1 MGTKWKS
8 RVAVITWTLLFT
20 IGLSGILTVLFEGGN
35 YFKPDYFQ
43 TYEFQSTRDQFIRYL
58 NVFELN
64 GITKEDAKKAIT
76 VTKEDINE
84 HRYLYGDLDTQITTI
99 KNQYDDKI
107 QNALVTGNKE
117 VANTYTAER
126 DKKIEDITNNFKSDD
141 YVRLKIIKEKEQKID
156 AYYNEM
162 ENYRSAFLKDKES
175 FKYYL
180 KDTVTGQVYTNIT
193 LATGQTMEQVINNE
207 KMIYTMTYPSSHQ
220 GSLSTKDYEFGL
232 SSETD
237 IDEIFT
243 KKVKTFNGRIGV
255 AKSTNPIV
263 TGYQNF
269 QQKQIFFYIFAG
281 SAVILFLLSLILAR
295 KTKVLTYFT
304 NEKWRPYYNRIPI
317 DVRLMLFAFFAI
329 FTCMFLLFMSSK
341 QISNFNRI
349 WLYNTIQYFILTYLG
364 ATSLVILT
372 FIQGRFLLDR
382 LKDVQALKADWQK
395 AVIFRVFKG
404 IKEGFKGIKEAFMD
418 RSFGTQVVILL
429 GIVFALGAGFLLIIV
444 QPKFLL
450 LYIPFVAFIGIPIL
464 SRIIKHIGYFNR
476 IMDNSNQLT
485 RGNFEPDLPVIGK
498 SVLSTLAANIN
509 TIKHGVKTSQHERA
523 KSERLKTEL
532 ITNVSHDLRTPLT
545 SIISYTELL
554 KTPNLTA
561 EDREAYL
568 EIIDR
573 KSKRLKVLIDDL
585 FEASKMASGSIELDK
600 EKVDLVQLLQQALAE
615 HNETIKKSTLQFRV
629 KNPET
634 PVYAIVDGQKLWRVF
649 DNLIGNILKYSL
661 ENTRVFISVKK
672 LEDKAVIVFKNVTKY
687 ELSEEIDELFERFKR
702 GDTSRH
708 TEGSGLGLAIAKSIV
723 DLHDGTLDIE
733 VDGDLF
739 KVIVTLEARG
749 E

>member
-1 MGTKWKS
+1 MDIKWKS
-8 RVAVITWTLLFT
+8 RFAVVAWTLLFT

-35 YFKPDYFQ
+35 YFKRDYFQ
-43 TYEFQSTRDQFIRYL
+43 TYEFQSTRDQFIRCL
-58 NVFELN
+58 NMFELQ

-84 HRYLYGDLDTQITTI
+84 HRYRYGDLDTQITTI

-141 YVRLKIIKEKEQKID
+141 YVRLKIIKEKEQKVD

-162 ENYRSAFLKDKES
+162 ENYRSAFLKDKDT

-207 KMIYTMTYPSSHQ
+207 KMIYMMTYPSSHQ
-220 GSLSTKDYEFGL
+220 GSLSTKDYEFHL
-232 SSETD
+232 AED
-237 IDEIFT
+237 PAIDAIFT
-243 KKVKTFNGRIGV
+243 NKVKTFNGRIGIL
-255 AKSTNPIV
+255 KSTNPIV
-263 TGYQNF
+263 SGYQNF
-269 QQKQIFFYIFAG
+269 QQRQIYFYIFAG
-281 SAVILFLLSLILAR
+281 SAAILFLLSLILAR
-295 KTKVLTYFT
+295 KTKVLTYFV

-317 DVRLMLFAFFAI
+317 DLRVILFAFI
-329 FTCMFLLFMSSK
+329 GISTCMFLLVMSSK
-341 QISNFNRI
+341 QISNFNMS
-349 WLYNTIQYFILTYLG
+349 WLFNTIRNIILTYLG
-364 ATSLVILT
+364 ATVLVALT

-382 LKDVQALKADWQK
+382 LKDGQALKADWQK
-395 AVIFRVFKG
+395 AVVCRLFRG
-404 IKEGFKGIKEAFMD
+404 IKKTWWRIKEDFVV

-429 GIVFALGAGFLLIIV
+429 GIVFMLGFGFLLIIV
-444 QPKFLL
+444 QPKFLV
-450 LYIPFVAFIGIPIL
+450 LYIPFAAFIGIPVI
-464 SRIIKHIGYFNR
+464 SVIVKRISYFNR
-476 IMDNSNQLT
+476 IMDNSNQLAK
-485 RGNFEPDLPVIGK
+485 GNFEPDLPVTGK
-498 SVLSTLAANIN
+498 SVLANLAANIN

-554 KTPNLTA
+554 KTPHLTA
-561 EDREAYL
+561 EDRKAYL

-672 LEDKAVIVFKNVTKY
+672 VEDKAVIVFKNVTKY

-739 KVIVTLEARG
+739 KVIVTLGARG